1 MSHPVKGTETPF
13 ATANEVMTQVPW
25 SELTPR
31 SPLIVG
37 MDTFAIEVSS
47 TCMNVPRARATAVTA
62 LRVPLSVGASAAM
75 AGFALT
81 ASRSGARRHHG
92 RAFSRAARCR
102 GGART
107 TQAGGLMG

>member
-1 MSHPVKGTETPF
+1 MSQPVNGTETPF

-47 TCMNVPRARATAVTA
+47 TCMNVPSARATAVTA
-62 LRVPLSVGASAAM
+62 LMAPLKLGACATVAA
-75 AGFALT
+75 FALM
-81 ASRSGARRHHG
+81 SQRSGAARDLHRP
-92 RAFSRAARCR
+92 AA
-102 GGART
+102 AT
-107 TQAGGLMG
+107 LAA